1 MRKEI
6 RLKAIGCT
14 DIGKIRSVNE
24 DCYKIDFNIFIIA
37 DGMGGHIGG
46 EIASEIT
53 VASITKYLNNNLLKK
68 GQSNEN
74 TIKQIIH
81 QAIYHANQII
91 YDYTLDHINYKGM
104 GTTVVLGVFEPPYT
118 MHIANVGDSRAYV
131 LRSKE
136 LTMITKDH
144 SVVASMLREKII
156 SKNEVHQHSFRGY
169 LTQSIGTKTEIEIF
183 YKKIILQ
190 ENDIILLCSDGLWNM
205 VSNQE
210 IVKNLTSDKN
220 IKLKCNNLIKKAN
233 EHGGKD
239 NITVII
245 INTL

>member
-91 YDYTLDHINYKGM
+91 YDYTLDHINCR
-104 GTTVVLGVFEPPYT
+104 
-118 MHIANVGDSRAYV
+118 N
-131 LRSKE
+131 
-136 LTMITKDH
+136 
-144 SVVASMLREKII
+144 
-156 SKNEVHQHSFRGY
+156 
-169 LTQSIGTKTEIEIF
+169 
-183 YKKIILQ
+183 
-190 ENDIILLCSDGLWNM
+190 
-205 VSNQE
+205 
-210 IVKNLTSDKN
+210 
-220 IKLKCNNLIKKAN
+220 
-233 EHGGKD
+233 
-239 NITVII
+239 I
-245 INTL
+245 INIHPESDLFIPIT